1 MSNPRLDEQK
11 LDGKL
16 TQSKAKLDRSK
27 WTEMEE
33 KIYIYIYPFLSWA
46 SKLDVNL

>member
-1 MSNPRLDEQK
+1 MSNARLDEQK

-16 TQSKAKLDRSK
+16 TQSRPSWTDQNGPK
-27 WTEMEE
+27 W
-33 KIYIYIYPFLSWA
+33 KKKYIYPFLSWA